1 MADEEKFYRKFRK
14 RILAWA
20 ETEEGRN
27 HKWAE
32 ILMAGPDLFYL
43 LWCLTL
49 DSDVPPAHK
58 LKLIG
63 ALAYF
68 ISPIDLLPEA
78 FLGPI
83 GYLDDIALAA
93 YVLNE
98 LVNQSDPE
106 LIRRHWAGDGDALDL
121 IRKILGAADQM
132 VGGGLWD
139 RIKKHL

>member
-1 MADEEKFYRKFRK
+1 MADEAQFYRKLRK
-14 RILAWA
+14 RLMVWA
-20 ETEEGRN
+20 ETEEGRT

-32 ILMAGPDLFYL
+32 VLMAGPDLFHL
-43 LWCLTL
+43 LWRLTL
-49 DSDVPPAHK
+49 DPEVPGGMK
-58 LKLIG
+58 LKLAG

-106 LIRRHWAGDGDALDL
+106 LVRKHWAGDGDALEL
-121 IRKILGAADQM
+121 IRGIVATADDM
-132 VGGGLWD
+132 VGGGLWE
-139 RIKKHL
+139 RVKKHL